1 MTLTLDIV
9 GPQASQLGAA
19 ARKVFKAAGGSIG
32 RAADNDWVI
41 PDAYI
46 SGHHARIHFRD
57 GRYLLEDTSTNGV
70 FVKNPNNRL
79 PKGELHTLQSGDRV
93 FIDAYEI
100 KVTVVEPQVVSNS
113 ASPLSDLF
121 GPGAAPSVGS
131 SSSALPIP
139 DDPFAMSDPFAP
151 AAPARGTGQTRGPFI
166 PSSGDAALGGAG
178 VGEEFSADPIA

>member
-70 FVKNPNNRL
+70 FVKNPNNCL
-79 PKGELHTLQSGDRV
+79 PKGEFHTLQSGDRV

-139 DDPFAMSDPFAP
+139 DDPFAMSDPGTSAAILMERLISAP
-151 AAPARGTGQTRGPFI
+151 ALAWPGRWWISA
-166 PSSGDAALGGAG
+166 SST
-178 VGEEFSADPIA
+178 PT